1 MLYRKHEWEN
11 TTKKASNRYL
21 NISQRSN
28 IKEVVEMG
36 AVENNVHFWHLL
48 GILKLTW
55 YLKSRFVG
63 THRCC
68 QQRHTALT
76 ALQAALF
83 GAT

>member
-1 MLYRKHEWEN
+1 MKRSS
-11 TTKKASNRYL
+11 TV
-21 NISQRSN
+21 SQDSN
-28 IKEVVEMG
+28 IEEVVESG
-36 AVENNVHFWHLL
+36 AGAYNVHFCHLL

-63 THRCC
+63 TQRCC
-68 QQRHTALT
+68 QQKHTALA